1 MRTGGHQVAS
11 LDINLGVGK
20 VEPGK
25 QNHYD
30 LLSDSGF
37 AFLGCIRLC
46 GCCILFLLL
55 AVEARVPERNIRN
68 LCYTARTCEQ

>member
-20 VEPGK
+20 VDPGK

-30 LLSDSGF
+30 LLTDSGF
-37 AFLGCIRLC
+37 AFLG
-46 GCCILFLLL
+46 
-55 AVEARVPERNIRN
+55 
-68 LCYTARTCEQ
+68 